1 MRGFSGNIAK
11 TLRLFLEK
19 NLLKGLISI
28 RGSFYLMIRE
38 HEGFDD
44 YKGV

>member
-19 NLLKGLISI
+19 NLLKGLILI
-28 RGSFYLMIRE
+28 LDSFYLIMRE

-44 YKGV
+44 YKDV

>member
-1 MRGFSGNIAK
+1 MRVFSGNIAK

-19 NLLKGLISI
+19 NLLKRLISI

-38 HEGFDD
+38 HKVFDN